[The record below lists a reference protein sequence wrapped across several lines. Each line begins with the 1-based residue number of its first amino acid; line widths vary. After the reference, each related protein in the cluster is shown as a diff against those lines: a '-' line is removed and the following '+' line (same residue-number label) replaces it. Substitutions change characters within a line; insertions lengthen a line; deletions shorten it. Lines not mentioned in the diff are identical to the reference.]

1 MIEFVSQLK
10 DDVWEKTLYL
20 AGVRQWL
27 NEKWAKTSALS
38 EEGCPFSTIKGTGL
52 SSLLVCETVA
62 LSCSL
67 GARGVSAAKEPLR
80 WGRGARC
87 PRCGACFSLFLLL
100 STTCPDSFLV
110 RTGQATWRGEASGHS
125 SVTRQLCDFRYIL
138 KPL

>member
-52 SSLLVCETVA
+52 SSLLVCETVTA
-62 LSCSL
+62 SLSSPHGLACANKE
-67 GARGVSAAKEPLR
+67 GIRTRGRK
-80 WGRGARC
+80 
-87 PRCGACFSLFLLL
+87 
-100 STTCPDSFLV
+100 
-110 RTGQATWRGEASGHS
+110 
-125 SVTRQLCDFRYIL
+125 
-138 KPL
+138 